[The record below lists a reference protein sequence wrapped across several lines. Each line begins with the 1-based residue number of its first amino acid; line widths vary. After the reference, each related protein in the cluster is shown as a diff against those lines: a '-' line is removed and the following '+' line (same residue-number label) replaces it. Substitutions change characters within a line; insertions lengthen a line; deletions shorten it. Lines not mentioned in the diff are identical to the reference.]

1 MELEL
6 PPKPSAWARLSKAA
20 AVLLLFLAGLFVGRY
35 VVPAGEFST
44 QPLQF
49 VAVKEGE
56 RELVFPTFW
65 EAWDVLHNDFIN
77 KDKIEDKSLFY
88 GAVSGLVNAAGDP
101 YTVFS
106 DPQTTKQFEENIE
119 GSFSGIGIEIG
130 MREGSITVIAP
141 LEGSPAETAG
151 VRSGDTVLAID
162 DKPIDSEETLD
173 DVVNRIRGPKGS
185 AVKLTVLHKD
195 ENAPAEVSIIRD
207 TIHIESVKVE
217 TKDGVA
223 HLRISSFNGDTAAQ
237 VKQAMSE
244 AARAQ
249 IKGVIIDVRN
259 NPGGF
264 LESAVEIAS
273 VFLDPNT
280 IVVSER
286 GDQNKEYRSKG
297 QPILKN
303 VPVVALMNGGSAS
316 ASEILAGA
324 LRDQRHALLIGEKS
338 YGKGSVQ
345 EFKKLD
351 DGSSLRVTVA
361 KWFTPAGHSIDEAG
375 LEPDVAVEDNRDT
388 LGDEQ
393 LDRAAKELQTLTN
406 I

>member
-6 PPKPSAWARLSKAA
+6 PPKPSAWARLFKAA

-65 EAWDVLHNDFIN
+65 EAWDILHNDFIN

-207 TIHIESVKVE
+207 TIHIESVKAE